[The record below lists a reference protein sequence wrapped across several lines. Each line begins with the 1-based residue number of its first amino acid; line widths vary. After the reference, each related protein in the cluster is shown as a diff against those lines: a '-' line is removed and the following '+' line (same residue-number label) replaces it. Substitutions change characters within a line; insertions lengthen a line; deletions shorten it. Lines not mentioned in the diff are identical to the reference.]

1 METMDGH
8 PSGRAP
14 TRALGA
20 LFVLGALLSASTLLL
35 PADPGIDRLA
45 IGLLDVFALTAG
57 VVLLTVGTRLP
68 GPSIPTLLGMAI
80 VVIAAGAHYAD
91 EPAGGYVPTFFLWVG
106 LYAGWFLSE
115 RLVAVS
121 VAAVGS
127 AYAVVLIIDPV
138 ETAVA
143 HWLVVVGTTAATSGI
158 VSVLV
163 GQARR
168 RAAELVRSERAG
180 RAVLESAQEAYVI
193 VDDHDVIV
201 DVNPAAERTLGWPK
215 DEARGQKVEIALT
228 ASSRRYRRDAL
239 RRFHEDGDASL
250 LKRRTEVTFRHRE
263 GHEVPVEVTLSPIEV
278 AGRQYF
284 VSALHDISDRKAA
297 DRILD
302 AQYQVRSVLAESRSF
317 EDALLDLLRAQ
328 SESLGWDLGAY
339 WALDEDTGRLRR
351 LEVWRA
357 GDVGEAFAEVAELAL
372 SSAVGQVWE
381 TGQSRWLELEDEAE
395 RSTFA
400 RHGEAERSGLRS
412 GLVLPVRAAGGPV
425 AVAEFYSRERRPPDR
440 EVIVVMTA
448 LNAQIGAFVERQR
461 AEEREREH
469 AETIAAVAQATRRL
483 SATTDPADARQAIV
497 HAARTVADGD
507 GAGLYE
513 PDFERNVLVRTAGG
527 HGVGEEL
534 PLSGAGETSA
544 TVRVFQSG
552 EPLFVGETRGDPA
565 VGQSL
570 VRRSGMRSAVW
581 QPVIEGGRV
590 VGVLVTAW
598 RRPLR
603 HPPERLQ
610 AMLQLLADEAAV
622 AIQRTELLA
631 RLRDLARSDE
641 LTGLE
646 NRRSW
651 EELLERELAR
661 SRRDGLA
668 LTIGFLAVDG
678 EALIGERAL
687 KEAAV
692 RWRDTL
698 RDTDVLARLEGRT
711 FATLHPGCEGLAA
724 LELIDQLMDATPH
737 ATCAAGLAA
746 LREEDTVELLAERAC
761 QALTLAKRRGGIV
774 LAG

>member
-45 IGLLDVFALTAG
+45 IGLLDVVALTAG

-68 GPSIPTLLGMAI
+68 GPSIPALLGMAI

-115 RLVAVS
+115 RLVAVL

-143 HWLVVVGTTAATSGI
+143 HWLVVVGTTTATSGI

-168 RAAELVRSERAG
+168 RAAELVRSEREG

-351 LEVWRA
+351 LELWRA

-400 RHGEAERSGLRS
+400 RHGEAECSGLRV
-412 GLVLPVRAAGGPV
+412 GPRPAGARRGRARRGGRVLLARAPSARPRGHRGHDGPERPDWRVHRAPAGRGARARACRDDRGGHPGDAPALGHHRPRRRTPGDRPRRPHGRRRQRGRPVRARLRA
-425 AVAEFYSRERRPPDR
+425 
-440 EVIVVMTA
+440 
-448 LNAQIGAFVERQR
+448 QR
-461 AEEREREH
+461 AGPHRRR
-469 AETIAAVAQATRRL
+469 ARRRGRAAPVGRRR
-483 SATTDPADARQAIV
+483 D
-497 HAARTVADGD
+497 
-507 GAGLYE
+507 
-513 PDFERNVLVRTAGG
+513 
-527 HGVGEEL
+527 
-534 PLSGAGETSA
+534 
-544 TVRVFQSG
+544 
-552 EPLFVGETRGDPA
+552 
-565 VGQSL
+565 
-570 VRRSGMRSAVW
+570 
-581 QPVIEGGRV
+581 
-590 VGVLVTAW
+590 
-598 RRPLR
+598 LR
-603 HPPERLQ
+603 HR
-610 AMLQLLADEAAV
+610 
-622 AIQRTELLA
+622 A
-631 RLRDLARSDE
+631 RVPVGR
-641 LTGLE
+641 
-646 NRRSW
+646 
-651 EELLERELAR
+651 
-661 SRRDGLA
+661 
-668 LTIGFLAVDG
+668 
-678 EALIGERAL
+678 
-687 KEAAV
+687 AAV
-692 RWRDTL
+692 RR
-698 RDTDVLARLEGRT
+698 
-711 FATLHPGCEGLAA
+711 
-724 LELIDQLMDATPH
+724 
-737 ATCAAGLAA
+737 
-746 LREEDTVELLAERAC
+746 
-761 QALTLAKRRGGIV
+761 
-774 LAG
+774 